1 MTSDQHP
8 AASGSTITMALR
20 GIKVVE
26 MAGLAPAP
34 FCGMIMADFGASV
47 IRIDKTSGP
56 DMDRLGRGK
65 RSVALDLKKPE
76 GIRVARKLCNSA
88 DVLIEPFRRGVM
100 EKLGLG
106 PDTLTKDNPGLVY
119 ARLTGFGQSGPCADM
134 AGHDINYVALTGLLS
149 MLGRKEGPPTP
160 PINLLADF
168 AGGGLM
174 CALGIAFAL
183 LERTKSGRGQV
194 IDANMVEGAA
204 YVGSWI
210 YSSQDMMLWGKPRG
224 HNWLDS
230 GAHFYDTYETSDG
243 RHMAVGAIEP
253 QFYAELISLLGLD
266 PDETSQFDD
275 PDDMK
280 KLLSA
285 RFKEK
290 TQAEWSKVFE
300 GKDACVTP
308 VLSME
313 EAPNY
318 PHNASRG
325 SFVPSPYTPGQYV
338 PRPAPL
344 LSRTP
349 APLQP
354 GVRAPRIGEHTTEVL
369 AEAGFSKEAIEVL
382 LKEKIVMEAKKKAN
396 L

>member
-1 MTSDQHP
+1 
-8 AASGSTITMALR
+8 MALR
-20 GIKVVE
+20 GIRVVE

-47 IRIDKTSGP
+47 IRIDKTAGP
-56 DMDRLGRGK
+56 DQDRLGRGK
-65 RSVALDLKKPE
+65 RSLALDLKKPE
-76 GIRVARKLCNSA
+76 GVSVARKLCGSA

-106 PDTLTKDNPGLVY
+106 PDTLTKDNPGLIY

-149 MLGRKEGPPTP
+149 MLGRKDGPPTP

-174 CALGIAFAL
+174 CALGITLAL
-183 LERTKSGRGQV
+183 LERSKSGQGQV

-210 YSSQDMMLWGKPRG
+210 YSSQGMMLWGKPRG
-224 HNWLDS
+224 ENWLDS

-253 QFYAELISLLGLD
+253 QFYQELLTLLGLD
-266 PDETSQFDD
+266 PDEVGQFDE

-280 KLLSA
+280 KIISA
-285 RFKEK
+285 RFREK
-290 TQAEWSKVFE
+290 TQAEWTKIFE

-313 EAPNY
+313 EAPHH
-318 PHNASRG
+318 PHNVSRN
-325 SFVPSPYTPGQYV
+325 SFTPSVYCPGRYE

-349 APLQP
+349 ATLPP
-354 GVRAPRIGEHTTEVL
+354 GIKAPRIGEHTTEIL
-369 AEAGFSKEAIEVL
+369 TEAGYSREAIEKL
-382 LKEKIVMEAKKKAN
+382 LAEKIVIEAKMKGK

>member
-1 MTSDQHP
+1 MERPS
-8 AASGSTITMALR
+8 AGKMALVR
-20 GIKVVE
+20 IRVVE

-34 FCGMIMADFGASV
+34 FCGMILADFGANV
-47 IRIDKTSGP
+47 IRIDKTRGP
-56 DMDRLGRGK
+56 DQDRLGRGK

-76 GIRVARKLCNSA
+76 GINVARKLCSSA

-106 PDTLTKDNPGLVY
+106 PETLFKDNPGLIY

-134 AGHDINYVALTGLLS
+134 AGHDINYVALSGLLS
-149 MLGRKEGPPTP
+149 MLGRKGAPPTP

-174 CALGIAFAL
+174 CALGITLAL
-183 LERTKSGRGQV
+183 LERSKSGKGQV

-210 YSSQDMMLWGKPRG
+210 YSSQGAFLWGKPRG
-224 HNWLDS
+224 ENWLDS

-253 QFYAELISLLGLD
+253 QFYEELISLLGLD
-266 PDETSQFDD
+266 AEEVGQFDE
-275 PDDMK
+275 PEEMK
-280 KLLSA
+280 KILTA
-285 RFKEK
+285 KFKEK

-308 VLSME
+308 VLTME
-313 EAPNY
+313 EAPHH
-318 PHNASRG
+318 PHNVARN
-325 SFVPSPYTPGQYV
+325 SFIPSVYSPDRYE
-338 PRPAPL
+338 PRPAPI

-349 APLQP
+349 ATLPP
-354 GVRAPRIGEHTTEVL
+354 GLRAPQIGEHTIEILT
-369 AEAGFSKEAIEVL
+369 EAGYSKKAIEEL
-382 LKEKIVMEAKKKAN
+382 LTGRIAADAKNKAK